1 MDQNYLRQLFNSHTL
16 VRVFITNGF
25 QLKGYID
32 DIGDNAIILESEK
45 KRRLIYKHAI
55 STIEPAN

>member
-1 MDQNYLRQLFNSHTL
+1 MEQSYLKQLFANHTL
-16 VRVFITNGF
+16 VTVIVTNGF

-32 DIGDNAIILESEK
+32 DMDDKAIILESK
-45 KRRLIYKHAI
+45 NKRRLIYKHAI